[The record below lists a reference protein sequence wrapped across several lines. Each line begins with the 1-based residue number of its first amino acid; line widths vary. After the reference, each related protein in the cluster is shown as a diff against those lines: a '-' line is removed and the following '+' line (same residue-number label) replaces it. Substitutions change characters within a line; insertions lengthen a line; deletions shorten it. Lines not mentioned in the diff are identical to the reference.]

1 LLQIRGKD
9 KKDLFYVLDIFTF
22 IKQKADKLIRDIRDF
37 SFIIDCQQIN
47 DNRISFLVKII
58 SDDPCTT
65 TLTFTLTS
73 YCHSYLSDTFAKK
86 GQEELDAMWERGEM
100 TEEKLKSFETLH
112 ERTPYRR

>member
-1 LLQIRGKD
+1 MKFRNYTIYK
-9 KKDLFYVLDIFTF
+9 FYVLYIFTF

-47 DNRISFLVKII
+47 DNGISFLVKII

-73 YCHSYLSDTFAKK
+73 YCHSYLSDTFAK
-86 GQEELDAMWERGEM
+86 
-100 TEEKLKSFETLH
+100 TSTLKRILF
-112 ERTPYRR
+112 